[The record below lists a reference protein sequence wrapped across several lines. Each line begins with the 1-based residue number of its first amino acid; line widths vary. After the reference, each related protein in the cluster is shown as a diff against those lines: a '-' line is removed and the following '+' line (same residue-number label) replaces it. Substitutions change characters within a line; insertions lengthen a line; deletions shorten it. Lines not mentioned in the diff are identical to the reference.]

1 MFTEREKVAL
11 RLSEIISLDKPKE
24 MSIQIFKAARR
35 YFSAEEMVRLT
46 LAVMAVNDWI
56 DLQKK

>member
-24 MSIQIFKAARR
+24 LSTQIFKAARR
-35 YFSAEEMVRLT
+35 YFSAEEIVCLT

-56 DLQKK
+56 DFQEK